1 MVATQRF
8 FIFTPGEDEP
18 ILTCAY
24 FSKGL
29 VQPPTRQVFFFH
41 SRSCWFSDPPGVT
54 RVSGV
59 TRLREQE
66 LTATLSARNSNRAD
80 NEKSR
85 ISAKCSAFFCLTVKM
100 MKEFFK
106 MVVHVSVG
114 GDSKELHNDL
124 DMSLIFLLLVG
135 NK

>member
-1 MVATQRF
+1 MRNPVSQRNVL
-8 FIFTPGEDEP
+8 P
-18 ILTCAY
+18 
-24 FSKGL
+24 
-29 VQPPTRQVFFFH
+29 
-41 SRSCWFSDPPGVT
+41 
-54 RVSGV
+54 
-59 TRLREQE
+59 
-66 LTATLSARNSNRAD
+66 
-80 NEKSR
+80 
-85 ISAKCSAFFCLTVKM
+85 FFCLTVKM